1 MSTRLLKKL
10 FCRLPGIVPQ
20 SKTLHVAW
28 VAWLTSLCNAACK
41 SQIAPLTDLKSTA
54 LMFGGKL
61 KKKKQN
67 CVIVQILMGLI

>member
-10 FCRLPGIVPQ
+10 FCSRLPGIVPQ
-20 SKTLHVAW
+20 SML
-28 VAWLTSLCNAACK
+28 LGLPGCLRNAACK